1 MNGDS
6 GGGSCGRNTRPC
18 PWGVAC
24 TLQTCLC
31 VSLRLALCSL
41 TGTASLLVFQAWPRP
56 APAHPCLLSS
66 PRPWLPTA
74 LPSVQ
79 SLQLQSVLFPYP
91 RPSACLQFLCR
102 RSLCLPGSSS
112 ALWPHLKVRSPGKP
126 APPPDLPASPGRS
139 CFPPLPPHSAAP
151 MITVPTTRCL
161 SHPLE
166 LLMGGDE
173 DVCGD
178 HTLETAL
185 LTSWSWRSRAESQS
199 TYFEREVLKL

>member
-1 MNGDS
+1 MWEACEHKALS
-6 GGGSCGRNTRPC
+6 VGSCVHPSNLLLCIPEAG
-18 PWGVAC
+18 
-24 TLQTCLC
+24 TL
-31 VSLRLALCSL
+31 VPHRHSLRAGLPGLAL
-41 TGTASLLVFQAWPRP
+41 ASSSSP
-56 APAHPCLLSS
+56 LSPFL
-66 PRPWLPTA
+66 PRPWLPAA

-79 SLQLQSVLFPYP
+79 SLRLRSVLFPCP
-91 RPSACLQFLCR
+91 RPSACPQFLCR
-102 RSLCLPGSSS
+102 RFLCLPGSSS
-112 ALWPHLKVRSPGKP
+112 ALWPHHKVRSPGKP

-173 DVCGD
+173 DICGD
-178 HTLETAL
+178 HTLVTAL
-185 LTSWSWRSRAESQS
+185 LTSWSWKSRAERQS

>member
-1 MNGDS
+1 MREEHKALSVGS
-6 GGGSCGRNTRPC
+6 GVHPSNLLMCIPEAGTLLPHRHSLLAGLPGLATASSSSPVSSPPPDPGFPPPC
-18 PWGVAC
+18 P
-24 TLQTCLC
+24 
-31 VSLRLALCSL
+31 VSK
-41 TGTASLLVFQAWPRP
+41 AS
-56 APAHPCLLSS
+56 
-66 PRPWLPTA
+66 
-74 LPSVQ
+74 
-79 SLQLQSVLFPYP
+79 QLQSVLFPYP

-139 CFPPLPPHSAAP
+139 CFPPLPLYSAAP
-151 MITVPTTRCL
+151 MITVPTTCCL

-173 DVCGD
+173 DVRGD